1 MENGEPQR
9 WERDGDGKPVGV
21 PSATLR
27 RTSDKG
33 HTKYNNADSETMKM
47 MNRSK

>member
-9 WERDGDGKPVGV
+9 WEGDGDGKPPGM

-27 RTSDKG
+27 GTSEKG

-47 MNRSK
+47 INNSK